1 MTKKHYKS
9 SRPLSLLAIALT
21 LSTICSPGVL
31 RADEAELKTKIEFP
45 AGRTSG
51 AEKCFALDEYKN
63 IAIIY
68 SRYLSCEEQG
78 PLVLDL
84 LEVVNDKQT
93 ALSVYAD
100 DLELAL
106 TRIED
111 EREAYVVSAT
121 TSAELAAGEARR
133 KRVWRAVAIGGLVVS
148 LALGAVVAG
157 TGATK

>member
-1 MTKKHYKS
+1 MTKKHYKNLKLRS
-9 SRPLSLLAIALT
+9 PLAIALT
-21 LSTICSPGVL
+21 LLTICSPSVL
-31 RADEAELKTKIEFP
+31 RADEAGPKTKIEFP
-45 AGRTSG
+45 TGRTSG
-51 AEKCFALDEYKN
+51 AEECFALDEYKSL
-63 IAIIY
+63 AIIY

-84 LEVVNDKQT
+84 LEVINDKQT
-93 ALSVYAD
+93 ALSLYAD

-111 EREAYVVSAT
+111 EREAYVTSAT
-121 TSAELAAGEARR
+121 TSAELAAGEERR

-157 TGATK
+157 MGATQ